1 MIRLAQRSHNQ
12 LSEYVAPFFLSWKEL
27 KYSLAG
33 GKASLEQ
40 TIYMFFHGETP
51 RTRSLSGAGGGYEP
65 KHFLTGS
72 RFQPEHE
79 ENLHAKKKKK
89 KTNKRTVHPWVE
101 KRGRALL
108 RCRRTSLAD
117 FFGSG
122 HLWPVQEPNAEE
134 RGASRAHEVPRH
146 DHLAS
151 DDFALARC
159 FSF

>member
-1 MIRLAQRSHNQ
+1 MNVIRLAQRSHNQ

-89 KTNKRTVHPWVE
+89 KQTNGPYTL
-101 KRGRALL
+101 G
-108 RCRRTSLAD
+108 
-117 FFGSG
+117 
-122 HLWPVQEPNAEE
+122 
-134 RGASRAHEVPRH
+134 
-146 DHLAS
+146 
-151 DDFALARC
+151 
-159 FSF
+159 